1 MTFPDYERRSRR
13 NHASRPEVMSS
24 CSNYSA
30 TNHPNNP
37 DRNHGSCLEVMSDG
51 KRWRDFA
58 VPVSSQTESQGKL
71 LIVKYIPYA
80 IVAVRACTVTAF
92 PDYERRSRK
101 RIACCSSGRDK
112 LSLPPPRAVTT
123 NAEVVEAI
131 MAEYYRQRIATTDSL
146 LHFRADVL

>member
-1 MTFPDYERRSRR
+1 
-13 NHASRPEVMSS
+13 MSG
-24 CSNYSA
+24 CCNYS
-30 TNHPNNP
+30 TTTPPNSP
-37 DRNHGSCLEVMSDG
+37 DRNHGSRLEVMSDD
-51 KRWRDFA
+51 KHWRHSA
-58 VPVSSQTESQGKL
+58 IHVPTQTEPQGRR
-71 LIVKYIPYA
+71 LIATYIMDVD
-80 IVAVRACTVTAF
+80 IRVRACTVTAF
-92 PDYERRSRK
+92 PDYERRSRR

>member
-1 MTFPDYERRSRR
+1 
-13 NHASRPEVMSS
+13 
-24 CSNYSA
+24 
-30 TNHPNNP
+30 
-37 DRNHGSCLEVMSDG
+37 MSDG
-51 KRWRDFA
+51 NVGATPQYMHRHKAEF
-58 VPVSSQTESQGKL
+58 QGRR
-71 LIVKYIPYA
+71 LIVPYMPYVYIP
-80 IVAVRACTVTAF
+80 VRACTVTAF
-92 PDYERRSRK
+92 PDYERRSRR